1 MRLIHT
7 SLFAAIAALG
17 LAACNPQP
25 AAPQAKPRRP
35 RRPTAPPP
43 NPLQPAAG
51 CRTGGRC
58 SATAELAPTQGNE
71 AKGSVTFKVVDGKVH
86 VTGQITGLK
95 PGSEHGFHIHEK
107 GDCSAPDGMSAGG
120 HFNPGKQDHG
130 NVATDPHHGGDM
142 PNIKADDKGV
152 ATIDGPVSSNVNI
165 GKGDDFDI
173 IGRGLIVHADADD
186 YKTSRPARRR
196 APGVRGDPEGP
207 VSIRNAGASRR
218 SSSSVVPLDPDVAGQ
233 RPAPS
238 FSAPAARV
246 RRPASQCTNSTAAIS
261 AGNGKRRRKPA
272 FFFFIGSAGLAGIA
286 DPDVAGQAALPP
298 SARQQLACVLAG
310 LAVHEQLRPF
320 LLERKRRRKPAFVL
334 LYRVPAAGASQI

>member
-17 LAACNPQP
+17 LAACNQQP
-25 AAPQAKPRRP
+25 AAPQTETP
-35 RRPTAPPP
+35 
-43 NPLQPAAG
+43 PAAPADG
-51 CRTGGRC
+51 ATTEPAAAPAPAAAPTGDA

-71 AKGSVTFKVVDGKVH
+71 TKGSVTFKVVDGKVH
-86 VTGQITGLK
+86 VTGQISGLK

-130 NVATDPHHGGDM
+130 SVSADPHHGGDM

-186 YKTSRPARRR
+186 YKTQPT
-196 APGVRGDPEGP
+196 G
-207 VSIRNAGASRR
+207 NAGAR
-218 SSSSVVPLDPDVAGQ
+218 
-233 RPAPS
+233 
-238 FSAPAARV
+238 
-246 RRPASQCTNSTAAIS
+246 
-261 AGNGKRRRKPA
+261 
-272 FFFFIGSAGLAGIA
+272 
-286 DPDVAGQAALPP
+286 
-298 SARQQLACVLAG
+298 LAC
-310 LAVHEQLRPF
+310 AVIQKAP
-320 LLERKRRRKPAFVL
+320 
-334 LYRVPAAGASQI
+334 